1 MFKSCVVIVTKRKAV
16 SDLYIIKKG
25 KYKILQHGYEVRIY
39 DQTSDKLCF
48 TKSLSCKAPKTE
60 LSQILNDYILKGGK
74 E

>member
-1 MFKSCVVIVTKRKAV
+1 V

-48 TKSLSCKAPKTE
+48 TKSLPYKASEME
-60 LSQILNDYILKGGK
+60 LSQILNDYILK
-74 E
+74 